1 MSRVTDLVV
10 LAAGMGSRFG
20 GVKQLEPVGPS
31 GETVMDYAVF
41 DAVRA
46 GVERVV
52 FVIRRE
58 LEEAFHASIGSRYEG
73 VVPVAYAFQS
83 LDSLPGGRVVPEGR
97 TKPWGT
103 GQAVLAAAEVVSGP
117 CIVINA
123 DDFYGRHA
131 YAGLASW
138 LSEERAPGA
147 YAMVA
152 FGMRNTL
159 SEHGSVSRGVC
170 QVVDGRLRSVVEHTG
185 LSRSGE
191 GVLDASGAVFT
202 GDEPVSLNFW
212 GLQSD
217 VFGHLET
224 QFGEFLDELG
234 DDPSTGSGS
243 GKAELYLP
251 AVIDR
256 LIADG
261 TATVDVL
268 TSPDPWFGMTYAAD
282 REAVSA
288 RLAELVAVGE
298 YASPLRWGA

>member
-1 MSRVTDLVV
+1 
-10 LAAGMGSRFG
+10 
-20 GVKQLEPVGPS
+20 
-31 GETVMDYAVF
+31 MDYAVF

-58 LEEAFHASIGSRYEG
+58 LEEAFHASIGSRYAG
-73 VVPVAYAFQS
+73 QVSVAYAFQS
-83 LDSLPGGRVVPEGR
+83 LDALPGGRSVPEGR

-103 GQAVLAAAEVVSGP
+103 GQAVLAAGDVVDDP
-117 CIVINA
+117 FIVINA

-131 YAGLASW
+131 YADLGAWLAP
-138 LSEERAPGA
+138 ERVPGS

-159 SEHGSVSRGVC
+159 SEHGAVSRGVC

-185 LSRSGE
+185 LAADGD
-191 GVLDASGAVFT
+191 GVLDASGARFT

-212 GLQSD
+212 GLQPD
-217 VFGHLET
+217 VFGRLEA
-224 QFGEFLDELG
+224 QFGEFLDGLA
-234 DDPSTGSGS
+234 DDPSTGSGNA
-243 GKAELYLP
+243 KAELYLP

-256 LIADG
+256 LVSEG
-261 TATVDVL
+261 VATVDVL

-282 REAVSA
+282 QAAVSA
-288 RLAELVAVGE
+288 RLAELVANGD
-298 YASPLRWGA
+298 YDSPLVWRA